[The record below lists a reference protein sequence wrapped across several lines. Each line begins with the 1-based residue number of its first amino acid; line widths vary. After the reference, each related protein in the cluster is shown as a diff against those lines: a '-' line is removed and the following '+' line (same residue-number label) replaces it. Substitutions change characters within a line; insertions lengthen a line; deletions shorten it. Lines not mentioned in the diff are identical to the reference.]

1 MPKDGLKSTV
11 LRAAI
16 EHDDDPE
23 DTDKQ
28 ARDHPPVEQLT
39 ERQLVDRYDG
49 LVGRV
54 AQDIYDHHDWN
65 VPFEDLRAY
74 GFEGLLEAHDNYEPD
89 RGVSF
94 STYAF
99 YRIRGAIYD
108 GCRDEGWS
116 NRHQASVLEDLA
128 GLNDH
133 LADQADTRTNLPR
146 AKTFED
152 SVSRIDRMVGDT
164 VTVLLVRQL
173 DLEELRCTDDCA
185 QFDDVDRRQRLDLVA
200 DAIDQLDDN
209 ERDVVVRYHLEDESM
224 SSIADDLDYSKG
236 WISRVN
242 SRAIDKIR
250 NHVLSETE
258 HLEPSTPGG

>member
-1 MPKDGLKSTV
+1 MPNDGLKSTV
-11 LRAAI
+11 LRADI
-16 EHDDDPE
+16 DSNDEPE
-23 DTDKQ
+23 ETDSETRNRQ
-28 ARDHPPVEQLT
+28 PVERLT
-39 ERQLVDRYDG
+39 EQELVDRYEG

-54 AQDIYDHHDWN
+54 AQDIYNHHDWN
-65 VPFEDLRAY
+65 VPFEDVRAY
-74 GFEGLLEAHDNYEPD
+74 GFEGLLEAHDNYDPE

-94 STYAF
+94 STFAF

-108 GCRDEGWS
+108 GCRDEDWS
-116 NRHQASVLEDLA
+116 NRDQSSALEDLA
-128 GLNDH
+128 AVNDH

-152 SVSRIDRMVGDT
+152 SVGRIDRMVGDT

-173 DLEELRCTDDCA
+173 DLEELRCTDDRV

-200 DAIDQLDDN
+200 EAIEQLDGN

-242 SRAIDKIR
+242 SRAVDKIR
-250 NHVLSETE
+250 DHILAETE
-258 HLEPSTPGG
+258 RLESSFPGG

>member
-1 MPKDGLKSTV
+1 MPNDGLKSTV
-11 LRAAI
+11 LRADI
-16 EHDDDPE
+16 ERDDAPDSPG
-23 DTDKQ
+23 DQ
-28 ARDHPPVEQLT
+28 SGDHRPVEQLT
-39 ERQLVDRYDG
+39 ERELVDRYDG

-65 VPFEDLRAY
+65 VPFEDVRAY
-74 GFEGLLEAHDNYEPD
+74 GFEGLLEAHDNYDPG

-94 STYAF
+94 STFAF

-116 NRHQASVLEDLA
+116 NRNQTSVLEDHA
-128 GLNDH
+128 AVNDH

-173 DLEELRCTDDCA
+173 DLEELRCTDDSE

-200 DAIDQLDDN
+200 EAIDQLDGN
-209 ERDVVVRYHLEDESM
+209 EREVVVRYHLEDESM
-224 SSIADDLDYSKG
+224 SNIAEDLDYSKG

-242 SRAIDKIR
+242 SRAVDKIR
-250 NHVLSETE
+250 DHILAETE
-258 HLEPSTPGG
+258 HLKPSVPEN

>member
-1 MPKDGLKSTV
+1 MPNDGLKSTV
-11 LRAAI
+11 LRADI
-16 EHDDDPE
+16 ERDDDPDE
-23 DTDKQ
+23 TDPGSGE
-28 ARDHPPVEQLT
+28 RPPVEQLS

-65 VPFEDLRAY
+65 VPFEDIRAY
-74 GFEGLLEAHDNYEPD
+74 GFEGLLEAHDNYDPS

-94 STYAF
+94 STFAF

-116 NRHQASVLEDLA
+116 NRDQNSVLEDLA
-128 GLNDH
+128 AVNDH

-152 SVSRIDRMVGDT
+152 SLSRIDRMVGDT

-173 DLEELRCTDDCA
+173 DLEELRCTDDRE

-200 DAIDQLDDN
+200 DALDQLDDN

-224 SSIADDLDYSKG
+224 SSIAEDLDYSKG

-242 SRAIDKIR
+242 SRAVDKIR
-250 NHVLSETE
+250 DHILAETE
-258 HLEPSTPGG
+258 HLDPSLPGG